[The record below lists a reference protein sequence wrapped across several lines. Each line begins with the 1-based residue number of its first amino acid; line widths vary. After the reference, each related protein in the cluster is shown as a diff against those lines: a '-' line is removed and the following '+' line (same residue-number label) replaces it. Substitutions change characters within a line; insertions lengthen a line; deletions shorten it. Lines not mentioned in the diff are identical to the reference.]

1 MQETYLKY
9 NFFHKNILFQN
20 NILLFQTKK
29 RIKVKTNN
37 SYLKLLRDKSKID
50 LINNFDKTSVIY
62 RIIPKQYKNII
73 NDNKIEIKEKKTI
86 LNPFIK
92 IFDDSN
98 NVKIENL
105 YYSSLSYND
114 NNINEKIKENN
125 FLFNSVKTN
134 EYNRDDLKNKCI
146 ILNNGY
152 ILIFLNTFNF
162 HDYNR
167 NLSEEEIIYNLILI
181 NNENKLVN
189 ILRTC
194 SNPNIYHIYKNIFM
208 ISHKGYMYRN
218 HVPPKK

>member
-105 YYSSLSYND
+105 YYSSLSYN
-114 NNINEKIKENN
+114 IYIII
-125 FLFNSVKTN
+125 S
-134 EYNRDDLKNKCI
+134 I
-146 ILNNGY
+146 ILN
-152 ILIFLNTFNF
+152 
-162 HDYNR
+162 
-167 NLSEEEIIYNLILI
+167 S
-181 NNENKLVN
+181 
-189 ILRTC
+189 
-194 SNPNIYHIYKNIFM
+194 S
-208 ISHKGYMYRN
+208 
-218 HVPPKK
+218 